1 VLEVSERDILHGAA
15 LAAAELPG
23 RGRGSAGRLYLLLMR
38 FGLIASNTG
47 AFSNPKTVVR
57 LAEQAEQA
65 GWEALFL
72 WDHLAWVWDG
82 PAVDPWVTLGAV
94 AARTERLLLGTGV
107 TPVPRRRPQVLA
119 VQVATLDE
127 LSGGRAVLGAGL
139 GGNRREF
146 EEFGESFDRERRWQL
161 LEDGLELIRELW
173 AGPLGPRE
181 IPIWIGGNSTRA
193 RRLAT
198 RYDGWMPDSTS
209 LDEMSMRPEDIRD
222 DRQREIAVMGYSQP
236 AETELH
242 RAYADARTTWWLESL
257 HDRRGS
263 VDELLARV
271 AAGP

>member
-1 VLEVSERDILHGAA
+1 
-15 LAAAELPG
+15 
-23 RGRGSAGRLYLLLMR
+23 MR
-38 FGLIASNTG
+38 FGLIASNIG
-47 AFSNPKTVVR
+47 SFSNPETVVR
-57 LAEQAEQA
+57 LAEQAEQS

-119 VQVATLDE
+119 LQVATLDD

-139 GGNRREF
+139 GGKRKEF

-181 IPIWIGGNSTRA
+181 IPIWIGGNSGRA
-193 RRLAT
+193 RRLAA
-198 RYDGWMPDSTS
+198 RYDGWMPDSTT
-209 LDEMSMRPEDIRD
+209 LDEMRMSAVDIRD
-222 DRQREIAVMGYSQP
+222 ETQKEIAVMGYSAP
-236 AETELH
+236 AERGRH
-242 RAYADARTTWWLESL
+242 HAYADAGTTWWLEHV

-263 VDELLARV
+263 LDELLARV
-271 AAGP
+271 RAGP